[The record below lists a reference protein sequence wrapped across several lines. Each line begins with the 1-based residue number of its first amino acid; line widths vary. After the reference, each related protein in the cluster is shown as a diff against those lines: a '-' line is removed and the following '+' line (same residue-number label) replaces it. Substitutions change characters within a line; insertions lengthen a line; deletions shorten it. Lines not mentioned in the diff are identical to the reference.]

1 MNTCSCCGR
10 KICRNNLQLRPFPAL
25 TPAHTLSPK
34 LYALPSPF
42 EIETGTVLMLEPE
55 WARASELRAQ
65 LLDESYPKPFVID
78 DGQSRYL
85 YFNVRLMQSQMSLQA
100 PHDLALRYTQKMM
113 GFLLFHPRPKRI
125 VQIGLGG
132 GSLVKFCHRRLPG
145 VHITA
150 VELDPDVIAL
160 RDAFFVPPDDERLH
174 IVCADGAQFIEQ
186 AAKGIDAL
194 LLDAFDRNGFAP
206 PLASPAFFEQVF
218 ARLSGNGVFVVNLAG
233 DKESYAG
240 VIGRI
245 MQVFDDQV
253 IVISVPDDG
262 NHILYAFKERHFEPR
277 WRWLN
282 NHAKELRARL
292 GLDFPAFAHKMER
305 ASKLNYAQRE
315 ALRGR

>member
-1 MNTCSCCGR
+1 M
-10 KICRNNLQLRPFPAL
+10 
-25 TPAHTLSPK
+25 K

-42 EIETGTVLMLEPE
+42 EIEAGTVLMLEPE
-55 WARASELRAQ
+55 WARAGELRAQ

-78 DGQSRYL
+78 DGESRYL
-85 YFNVRLMQSQMSLQA
+85 YFNVRLMQSQMSLKA

-113 GFLLFHPRPKRI
+113 GFLLFHPRPRRI

-132 GSLVKFCHRRLPG
+132 GSLVKFCYRRLPG

-160 RDAFFVPPDDERLH
+160 REAFSVPPDDERLN
-174 IVCADGAQFIEQ
+174 ILCADGAEFISTTE
-186 AAKGIDAL
+186 KGIDAV
-194 LLDAFDRNGFAP
+194 LLDAFDRNGYAP
-206 PLASPAFFEQVF
+206 ALASRDFFAQIY
-218 ARLSGNGVFVVNLAG
+218 AKLSGSGVLVVNLAG
-233 DKESYAG
+233 DKETYAG

-245 MQVFDDQV
+245 MEVFDDQV

-262 NHILYAFKERHFEPR
+262 NHILYAFKERHFGPR

-292 GLDFPAFAHKMER
+292 GLDFPAFVHKMER